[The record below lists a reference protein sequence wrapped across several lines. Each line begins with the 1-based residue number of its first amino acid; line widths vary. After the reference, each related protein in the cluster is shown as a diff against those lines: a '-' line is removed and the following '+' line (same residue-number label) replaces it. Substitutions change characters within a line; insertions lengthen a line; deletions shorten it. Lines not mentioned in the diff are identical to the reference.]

1 MKDNLNTESVD
12 SQLHTRYRL
21 QATEQPSEQ
30 LDDKVIAQ
38 AKAAIANH
46 NKDNVVKPR
55 ADFWRQYRWPISSAA
70 SVMLVVT
77 LLLVN
82 PEIHDELLSD
92 DAAMPQSAPLL
103 MQEDEP
109 AMMRRAGQSEQ
120 SGNADL
126 SVDMPVIV
134 ESTSGPNA
142 KEVSMA
148 NGVDDHH
155 RSATIEMMKSDD
167 PVLAKNN
174 SQNKAIISDLQ
185 AVNHLSQLVSS
196 QQWSEAI
203 ILSQKMAEERPQ
215 LNHVQHPQ
223 HLQWSKLLKAIAQH
237 K

>member
-12 SQLHTRYRL
+12 SQLYTWYRL

-30 LDDKVIAQ
+30 LDNKVIAQ
-38 AKAAIANH
+38 AKAAIANQH
-46 NKDNVVKPR
+46 KDNVVKPW

-82 PEIHDELLSD
+82 PEIQEELLGD

-103 MQEDEP
+103 MQQNEP
-109 AMMRRAGQSEQ
+109 AMMRRAAQSEH
-120 SGNADL
+120 SSNAEL
-126 SVDMPVIV
+126 NADMPVIV

-142 KEVSMA
+142 KQASMA

-155 RSATIEMMKSDD
+155 SSATIEMMKTDG
-167 PVLAKNN
+167 PVLAEN
-174 SQNKAIISDLQ
+174 SSQSKAIISDLQ

-203 ILSQKMAEERPQ
+203 ILSQKMAKERPQ
-215 LNHVQHPQ
+215 LNDVQHPQ
-223 HLQWSKLLKAIAQH
+223 HRQWSKLLKAIAEH